1 VIFYPLLKVPQG
13 LPDLAL
19 LEKVDARV
27 GPALREKQRQRERAR
42 QGLAPEPLE
51 PGLVQALE
59 LHRAGYSWYLRA
71 HRGSFPRPYWA
82 ADLNT
87 ALQTESVQ
95 EVRGF
100 WQPPEPEELDDVDSD
115 TDTEERAP
123 EPLAAAGALI
133 LCGPTGIGKTFAQI
147 AGLAY
152 GTLDEE
158 LAFFTFGRLVRALLN
173 PEEQKAALAS
183 AIETPIVM
191 IDDLGTAYLKADG
204 LAEALIE
211 EIICEREL
219 AGRMLLGT
227 SNLRAARLA
236 EVLGDRVAD
245 RLAGSWGRIV
255 EVRGPSLR
263 RQALTVRSDSQ
274 R

>member
-19 LEKVDARV
+19 LEKVDGRV

-42 QGLAPEPLE
+42 QGLAPETLE

-59 LHRAGYSWYLRA
+59 LNAAGYGWYLRA
-71 HRGSFPRPYWA
+71 HLGGFPRPYWA

-100 WQPPEPEELDDVDSD
+100 WSPPEPEELDDVDSD
-115 TDTEERAP
+115 TEERAP
-123 EPLAAAGALI
+123 ESIAAAGALI

-173 PEEQKAALAS
+173 PEEQKDTLAR

-263 RQALTVRSDSQ
+263 RQSLAAIPESQ